1 MRKKLFSILIVT
13 ALSCNYSYSQ
23 DKESNFNNFSNLD
36 LKEKMLTSETAENK
50 PEINTSI
57 TASKKSPA
65 IALLLSLV
73 LPGSGHYYLDRMDV
87 GKYFLGADAVGWIG
101 LVTMN
106 VYGNSVQD
114 DARSY
119 SAIHAD
125 ITNPGSQDD
134 DFYTNIGSYNSVYE
148 YNNAKL
154 STGEYNSL
162 YSTSANYWDWDNIN
176 NRNFYNS
183 QRKQSE
189 RIYNNRIVFSSLLIV
204 NRIVA
209 GISAYLIGTN
219 IGKKST
225 SMNISPELLY
235 KKDLSIDGFL
245 LSLNKNF

>member
-1 MRKKLFSILIVT
+1 MRKKLFSMLIVT
-13 ALSCNYSYSQ
+13 ALSCNYSFSQ
-23 DKESNFNNFSNLD
+23 DYNSNSNNFSTLD
-36 LKEKMLTSETAENK
+36 LKEKMLSSVKIENK
-50 PEINTSI
+50 PVIDSKI
-57 TASKKSPA
+57 TASKKSPGV
-65 IALLLSLV
+65 ALLLSLV
-73 LPGSGHYYLDRMDV
+73 LPGAGHYYLDRMDV

-125 ITNPGSQDD
+125 ITNPGGQDD

-162 YSTSANYWDWDNIN
+162 YSTTANYWDWDNMD

-209 GISAYLIGTN
+209 GISAYLIGNNT
-219 IGKKST
+219 GKKSE
-225 SMNISPELLY
+225 SVSLSPELLY
-235 KKDLSIDGFL
+235 KKDLTLDGFL
-245 LSLNKNF
+245 LNINKNF